1 MINQQSTK
9 LSAPLPRREGTGV
22 GRDSYIRRRAQLK
35 RDIGSGLL
43 LFLGNE
49 EVGMNYADNTYRFRQ
64 DSTFLYF
71 LGMDYAG
78 LAAVIDVD
86 NDREIVFGNELTIDD
101 IVWTGTQPSLREKC
115 LPVGITDT
123 RPMKELKSYLDLARQ
138 KGQPIHFL
146 PPYRGDHRVWLW
158 ELLGVEPAAQATLA
172 SVQFIKAIVK
182 QRNYKDEEEIRLIE
196 ESVDLSTEM
205 HLAAY
210 RTVRPGIHESQ
221 VAAAVEE
228 VACRHGNALAFP
240 TIATVQGQVL
250 HNHGFIHDLKE
261 GDIFLLD
268 AGAETRTHYAGD
280 LSSSMPVGERFT
292 DRQAE
297 IYTIHL
303 RSFYAAV
310 DKLQLG
316 TPFREAHIAA
326 ATEIVRGMKD
336 LGLMKGDP
344 AEAAELGAYALF
356 FPCGLGHMVGLDVH
370 NMENL
375 GEQYVGYAEGQQK
388 SSQFGFKS
396 LRLARPL
403 EPGFVFTVEPGIYF
417 IPELMDKWEAEKQ
430 FTDFICY
437 DKLRP
442 WRDFTGLRNELNY
455 VMTAEGARLLG
466 TIKKPMSIE
475 EVYAAKESCASI
487 QNN

>member
-1 MINQQSTK
+1 MQIQKETY
-9 LSAPLPRREGTGV
+9 L
-22 GRDSYIRRRAQLK
+22 RRRARLK
-35 RDIGSGLL
+35 KDMGSGVL
-43 LFLGNE
+43 LFLGNA

-64 DSTFLYF
+64 DSTMLYF
-71 LGMDYAG
+71 FG
-78 LAAVIDVD
+78 LDFPGIAAVIDVD
-86 NDREIVFGNELTIDD
+86 EDREIVFGNDLTIDD
-101 IVWTGTQPSLREKC
+101 IVWTGMMPSLSERC
-115 LPVGITDT
+115 QPVGVTDT
-123 RPMKELKSYLDLARQ
+123 RPMCELADYLRG
-138 KGQPIHFL
+138 KFVHFL

-158 ELLGVEPAAQATLA
+158 ELLGVEPAAQPSLA
-172 SVQFIKAIVK
+172 SVPFIKAIVS
-182 QRNYKDEEEIRLIE
+182 QRNYKDEEELRLIE

-210 RTVRPGIHESQ
+210 RAVRPGIHESE

-268 AGAETRTHYAGD
+268 AGAETKSHYAGD

-297 IYTIHL
+297 VYNIHL
-303 RSFYAAV
+303 RSFWAAV
-310 DKLQLG
+310 DKLQVG

-326 ATEIVRGMKD
+326 ATEIARGMKE

-344 AEAAELGAYALF
+344 AEAAETGAYALF

-375 GEQYVGYAEGQQK
+375 GEQYVGYADGQQK
-388 SSQFGFKS
+388 SKQFGFKS

-417 IPELMDKWEAEKQ
+417 IPELMDKWEAEGQ
-430 FTDFICY
+430 FRDFICY
-437 DKLRP
+437 DKLGP

-455 VMTAEGARLLG
+455 VMTPTGARLLG
-466 TIKKPMSIE
+466 TIKKPMTIN
-475 EVYAAKESCASI
+475 EVYAAKESRR
-487 QNN
+487 

>member
-1 MINQQSTK
+1 MKICKET
-9 LSAPLPRREGTGV
+9 
-22 GRDSYIRRRAQLK
+22 YIRRRAQLK
-35 RDIGSGLL
+35 KDVGSGLL
-43 LFLGNE
+43 LFLGND

-64 DSTFLYF
+64 DSTMLYF
-71 LGMDYAG
+71 FG
-78 LAAVIDVD
+78 LDFPGIAAIIDID
-86 NDREIVFGNELTIDD
+86 EDREIVFGNDLTIDD
-101 IVWTGTQPSLREKC
+101 IVWTGSMPSLKERCE
-115 LPVGITDT
+115 PVGITDV
-123 RPMKELKSYLDLARQ
+123 RPMSELAKIVNGKSVR
-138 KGQPIHFL
+138 FL

-158 ELLGVEPAAQATLA
+158 ELLGVEPAAQAAKA
-172 SVQFIKAIVK
+172 SVEFIKAIVK

-210 RTVRPGIHESQ
+210 RTVRPGIHESE

-268 AGAETRTHYAGD
+268 AGAETKNHYAGD
-280 LSSSMPVGERFT
+280 LSSSMPVGEKFT

-297 IYTIHL
+297 VYNIHL
-303 RSFYAAV
+303 RSFQAAV

-316 TPFREAHIAA
+316 TPFRDAHIAA
-326 ATEIVRGMKD
+326 ATEIARGMKE

-344 AEAAELGAYALF
+344 AEAAECGAYALF

-375 GEQYVGYAEGQQK
+375 GEQYVGYAEGQVK
-388 SSQFGFKS
+388 STQFGFKS

-403 EPGFVFTVEPGIYF
+403 EKGFVFTVEPGIYF
-417 IPELMDKWEAEKQ
+417 IPELMDKWEAEGQ
-430 FTDFICY
+430 FRDFICY
-437 DKLRP
+437 DKLGP

-455 VMTAEGARLLG
+455 VMTDDGARLLG
-466 TIKKPMSIE
+466 TIKKPMTIE
-475 EVYAAKESCASI
+475 EVYKAKSH
-487 QNN
+487 

>member
-1 MINQQSTK
+1 MGIEKST
-9 LSAPLPRREGTGV
+9 
-22 GRDSYIRRRAQLK
+22 YIQRRARLRQ
-35 RDIGSGLL
+35 DMDGGLL
-43 LFLGNE
+43 LFLGND

-71 LGMDYAG
+71 FGLDYAG

-86 NDREIVFGNELTIDD
+86 NGREVVFGNELTIDD
-101 IVWTGTQPSLREKC
+101 IVWTGIQPSLRDKC
-115 LPVGITDT
+115 EPVGISDV
-123 RPMKELKSYLDLARQ
+123 RPMSELKSYIDRACRA
-138 KGQPIHFL
+138 GQTLHFL

-158 ELLGVEPAAQATLA
+158 ELAGIEPAAQPAKA
-172 SVQFIKAIVK
+172 SVSFIKAIVA
-182 QRNYKDEEEIRLIE
+182 QRNYKTEEEIRLIE

-210 RTVRPGIHESQ
+210 RTVRPGIHESE
-221 VAAAVEE
+221 VAAVVEE
-228 VACRHGNALAFP
+228 VACRHGNALSFP

-261 GDIFLLD
+261 GDVFLLD
-268 AGAETRTHYAGD
+268 AGAETRSHYAGD

-292 DRQAE
+292 QRQTE
-297 IYTIHL
+297 VYEIHL
-303 RSFYAAV
+303 RSFWAAV

-316 TPFREAHIAA
+316 IPFREAHIAA
-326 ATEIVRGMKD
+326 ATEIARGMKD

-344 AEAAELGAYALF
+344 AEAAECGAYALF

-375 GEQYVGYAEGQQK
+375 GEQYVGYADGQVK
-388 SSQFGFKS
+388 STKFGFKS

-403 EPGFVFTVEPGIYF
+403 EVGFVFTVEPGIYF
-417 IPELMDKWEAEKQ
+417 IPELMDKWEAEGQ
-430 FTDFICY
+430 FRDFICY
-437 DKLRP
+437 DKLKP

-455 VMTAEGARLLG
+455 VMTSTGVRLLG
-466 TIKKPMSIE
+466 TIKKPMTIK
-475 EVYAAKESCASI
+475 EVYAAKLA
-487 QNN
+487 

>member
-1 MINQQSTK
+1 MKIAK
-9 LSAPLPRREGTGV
+9 
-22 GRDSYIRRRAQLK
+22 DSFIRRRLRLK
-35 RDIGSGLL
+35 HDMGSGLL
-43 LFLGNE
+43 LFLGND

-64 DSTFLYF
+64 DSTMLYF
-71 LGMDYAG
+71 FGLDYAG

-86 NDREIVFGNELTIDD
+86 EDREIVFGNDLTIDD
-101 IVWTGTQPSLREKC
+101 IVWTGLQPSLSEKC
-115 LPVGITDT
+115 ATVGITDS
-123 RPMKELKSYLDLARQ
+123 RPLSALKAYIEQARA
-138 KGQPIHFL
+138 KGQAIHFL
-146 PPYRGDHRVWLW
+146 PPYRGDHKVWLW
-158 ELLGVEPAAQATLA
+158 ELLGVEPAAQPAQA
-172 SVQFIKAIVK
+172 SVNFIKAIVA

-221 VAAAVEE
+221 VAAVVEE

-250 HNHGFIHDLKE
+250 HNHGFIHELKA

-268 AGAETRTHYAGD
+268 AGAETKNHYAGD
-280 LSSSMPVGERFT
+280 LSSSMPVSDTFT
-292 DRQAE
+292 ERQAHV
-297 IYTIHL
+297 YDIHL
-303 RSFYAAV
+303 RSFQAAV

-326 ATEIVRGMKD
+326 ATEIARGMKE

-344 AEAAELGAYALF
+344 AEAAETGAYALF

-375 GEQYVGYAEGQQK
+375 GEQYVGYADGQQK
-388 SSQFGFKS
+388 STQFGFKS

-417 IPELMDKWEAEKQ
+417 IPELMDKWEAEHQ

-437 DKLRP
+437 NKLGP
-442 WRDFTGLRNELNY
+442 WRNFTGLRNELNY
-455 VMTAEGARLLG
+455 VMTEQGARLLG
-466 TIKKPMSIE
+466 TIKKPMTIE
-475 EVYAAKESCASI
+475 EVYAAKS
-487 QNN
+487 Q

>member
-1 MINQQSTK
+1 
-9 LSAPLPRREGTGV
+9 
-22 GRDSYIRRRAQLK
+22 
-35 RDIGSGLL
+35 
-43 LFLGNE
+43 LGND

-71 LGMDYAG
+71 FGLDYAG

-86 NDREIVFGNELTIDD
+86 EDREIVFGNELTIDD
-101 IVWTGTQPSLREKC
+101 IVWTGTQPTLSEKAAT
-115 LPVGITDT
+115 VGIEHTQ
-123 RPMKELKSYLDLARQ
+123 PLSELKAYLDRARL

-158 ELLGVEPAAQATLA
+158 ELLSVEPAAQPAKA
-172 SVQFIKAIVK
+172 SVPFIKAIVK
-182 QRNYKDEEEIRLIE
+182 QRNHKDDEEIRLIE

-221 VAAAVEE
+221 VAAVVEE

-250 HNHGFIHDLKE
+250 HNHGFIHSLKE

-268 AGAETRTHYAGD
+268 AGAETHSHYAGD
-280 LSSSMPVGERFT
+280 LSSSMPVGDRFT
-292 DRQAE
+292 QQQAE
-297 IYTIHL
+297 VYEIHL
-303 RSFYAAV
+303 RSFQAAV
-310 DKLQLG
+310 GKLQLG
-316 TPFREAHIAA
+316 VPFREAHIAA
-326 ATEIVRGMKD
+326 ATEIARGMKE

-344 AEAAELGAYALF
+344 AEAAESGAYALF

-388 SSQFGFKS
+388 SKQFGFKS

-403 EPGFVFTVEPGIYF
+403 EAGFVFTVEPGIYF
-417 IPELMDKWEAEKQ
+417 IPELMDKWQAEKQ

-437 DKLRP
+437 DKLQP
-442 WRDFTGLRNELNY
+442 WRNFTGLRNELNY
-455 VMTAEGARLLG
+455 AMTPTGARLLG
-466 TIKKPMSIE
+466 TIQKPMTIA
-475 EVYAAKESCASI
+475 EVYAAKESPRHSL
-487 QNN
+487 QQ

>member
-1 MINQQSTK
+1 MADIKKET
-9 LSAPLPRREGTGV
+9 
-22 GRDSYIRRRAQLK
+22 YIRRRAQLK
-35 RDIGSGLL
+35 RDMQSGLL
-43 LFLGNE
+43 LFLGND

-64 DSTFLYF
+64 DSTMLYF
-71 LGMDYAG
+71 FGLDYAG

-86 NDREIVFGNELTIDD
+86 EDREIVFGNELTIDD
-101 IVWTGTQPSLREKC
+101 VVWTGTQPSLRDKC
-115 LPVGITDT
+115 EPVGISDVL
-123 RPMKELKSYLDLARQ
+123 PMNELKSYIDKAHA
-138 KGQPIHFL
+138 KGQLVHFL

-158 ELLGVEPAAQATLA
+158 ELLGIEPAAQSGLA
-172 SVQFIKAIVK
+172 SVPFIKAIVK

-210 RTVRPGIHESQ
+210 RTVRPGIHESE

-250 HNHGFIHDLKE
+250 HNHGFIHDLKD

-268 AGAETRTHYAGD
+268 AGAETKTHYAGD

-297 IYTIHL
+297 VYNIHL

-316 TPFREAHIAA
+316 VPFREAHIAA
-326 ATEIVRGMKD
+326 ATEIARGMKE

-344 AEAAELGAYALF
+344 AEAAECGAYALF

-375 GEQYVGYAEGQQK
+375 GEQYVGYADGQVK
-388 SSQFGFKS
+388 SKQFGFKS

-403 EPGFVFTVEPGIYF
+403 EKGFVFTVEPGIYF
-417 IPELMDKWEAEKQ
+417 IPELMDKWQAEHQ
-430 FTDFICY
+430 FEDFICY
-437 DKLRP
+437 DKLAP

-455 VMTAEGARLLG
+455 VMTDTGARLLG
-466 TIKKPMSIE
+466 TIKKPMTIE
-475 EVYAAKESCASI
+475 EVYAAKERPTPSF
-487 QNN
+487 

>member
-1 MINQQSTK
+1 MANIKKET
-9 LSAPLPRREGTGV
+9 
-22 GRDSYIRRRAQLK
+22 YIRRRAQLK
-35 RDIGSGLL
+35 RDMQSGLL
-43 LFLGNE
+43 LFLGND

-64 DSTFLYF
+64 DSTMLYF
-71 LGMDYAG
+71 FGLDYAG

-86 NDREIVFGNELTIDD
+86 EDREIVFGNELTIDD
-101 IVWTGTQPSLREKC
+101 IVWTGTQPSLRDKC
-115 LPVGITDT
+115 EPVGISDVL
-123 RPMKELKSYLDLARQ
+123 PMNELKSYIDKAHA
-138 KGQPIHFL
+138 KGQLVHFL

-158 ELLGVEPAAQATLA
+158 ELLGIEPAAQSDLA
-172 SVQFIKAIVK
+172 SVPFIKAIVK

-210 RTVRPGIHESQ
+210 RTVRPGIHESE

-240 TIATVQGQVL
+240 TIATVQGKVL
-250 HNHGFIHDLKE
+250 HNHGFIHDLKD

-268 AGAETRTHYAGD
+268 AGAETKTHYAGD

-297 IYTIHL
+297 VYNIHL

-316 TPFREAHIAA
+316 VPFREAHIAA
-326 ATEIVRGMKD
+326 ATEIARGMKE

-344 AEAAELGAYALF
+344 AEAAECGAYALF

-375 GEQYVGYAEGQQK
+375 GEQYVGYADGQVK
-388 SSQFGFKS
+388 SKQFGFKS

-403 EPGFVFTVEPGIYF
+403 EKGFVFTVEPGIYF
-417 IPELMDKWEAEKQ
+417 IPELMDKWQAEHQ
-430 FTDFICY
+430 FEDFICY
-437 DKLRP
+437 DKLAP

-455 VMTAEGARLLG
+455 VMTDTGARLLG
-466 TIKKPMSIE
+466 TIKKPMTIE
-475 EVYAAKESCASI
+475 EVYAAKERPTPSF
-487 QNN
+487 

>member
-1 MINQQSTK
+1 MANIKKET
-9 LSAPLPRREGTGV
+9 
-22 GRDSYIRRRAQLK
+22 YIRRRAQLK
-35 RDIGSGLL
+35 RDMQSGLL
-43 LFLGNE
+43 LFLGND

-64 DSTFLYF
+64 DSTMLYF
-71 LGMDYAG
+71 FGLDYAG

-86 NDREIVFGNELTIDD
+86 EDREIVFGNELTIDD
-101 IVWTGTQPSLREKC
+101 IVWTGTQPSLRDKC
-115 LPVGITDT
+115 EPVGISDVL
-123 RPMKELKSYLDLARQ
+123 PMNELKSYIDKAHA
-138 KGQPIHFL
+138 KGQLVHFL

-158 ELLGVEPAAQATLA
+158 ELLGIEPAAQSGLA
-172 SVQFIKAIVK
+172 SVPFIKAIVK

-210 RTVRPGIHESQ
+210 RTVRPGIHESE

-268 AGAETRTHYAGD
+268 AGAETKTHYAGD

-292 DRQAE
+292 ERQAE
-297 IYTIHL
+297 VYNIHL

-316 TPFREAHIAA
+316 VPFREAHIAA
-326 ATEIVRGMKD
+326 ATEIARGMKE

-344 AEAAELGAYALF
+344 AEAAECGAYALF

-375 GEQYVGYAEGQQK
+375 GEQYVGYADGQVK
-388 SSQFGFKS
+388 SKQFGFKS

-403 EPGFVFTVEPGIYF
+403 EKGFVFTVEPGIYF
-417 IPELMDKWEAEKQ
+417 IPELMDKWQAEHQ
-430 FTDFICY
+430 FEDFICY
-437 DKLRP
+437 DKLAP

-455 VMTAEGARLLG
+455 VMTDTGARLLG
-466 TIKKPMSIE
+466 TIKKPMTIE
-475 EVYAAKESCASI
+475 EVYAAKEKPTPSF
-487 QNN
+487 

>member
-1 MINQQSTK
+1 MKICKET
-9 LSAPLPRREGTGV
+9 
-22 GRDSYIRRRAQLK
+22 YIRRRAQLK
-35 RDIGSGLL
+35 KDVGSGLL
-43 LFLGNE
+43 LFLGND

-64 DSTFLYF
+64 DSTMLYF
-71 LGMDYAG
+71 FG
-78 LAAVIDVD
+78 LDFPGIAAIIDID
-86 NDREIVFGNELTIDD
+86 EDREIVFGNDLTIDD
-101 IVWTGTQPSLREKC
+101 IVWTGSMPSLKERCE
-115 LPVGITDT
+115 PVGITDV
-123 RPMKELKSYLDLARQ
+123 RPMSELAKIVNGKSVR
-138 KGQPIHFL
+138 FL

-158 ELLGVEPAAQATLA
+158 ELLGVEPAAQAAKA
-172 SVQFIKAIVK
+172 SVEFIKAIVK

-210 RTVRPGIHESQ
+210 RTVRPGIHESE

-268 AGAETRTHYAGD
+268 AGAETKNHYAGD
-280 LSSSMPVGERFT
+280 LSSSMPVGEKFT

-297 IYTIHL
+297 VYNIHL
-303 RSFYAAV
+303 RSFQTAV

-316 TPFREAHIAA
+316 IPFRDAHIAA
-326 ATEIVRGMKD
+326 ATEIARGMKE

-344 AEAAELGAYALF
+344 AEAAECGAYALF

-375 GEQYVGYAEGQQK
+375 GEQYVGYAEGQVK
-388 SSQFGFKS
+388 STQFGFKS

-403 EPGFVFTVEPGIYF
+403 EKGFVFTIEPGIYF
-417 IPELMDKWEAEKQ
+417 IPELMDKWEAEGQ
-430 FTDFICY
+430 FRDFICY
-437 DKLRP
+437 DKLGP

-455 VMTAEGARLLG
+455 VMTDDGARLLG
-466 TIKKPMSIE
+466 TIKKPMTIA
-475 EVYAAKESCASI
+475 EVYEAKSKK
-487 QNN
+487 

>member
-1 MINQQSTK
+1 MTIS
-9 LSAPLPRREGTGV
+9 LA
-22 GRDSYIRRRAQLK
+22 SYIRRRARLRQ
-35 RDIGSGLL
+35 DMGSGLL
-43 LFLGNE
+43 LFLGNA

-71 LGMDYAG
+71 FGMDNPD
-78 LAAVIDVD
+78 LAAIIDVD
-86 NDREIVFGNELTIDD
+86 EGREIVFGNELTIDD
-101 IVWTGTQPSLREKC
+101 IVWTGTMPTLHERAAAF
-115 LPVGITDT
+115 GITDT
-123 RPMKELKSYLDLARQ
+123 RPMGELKIYLDRARQ
-138 KGQPIHFL
+138 KGQTIHFL

-158 ELLGVEPAAQATLA
+158 ELLGVEPAAQPSRA
-172 SVQFIKAIVK
+172 SVPFIKAIVS
-182 QRNYKDEEEIRLIE
+182 QRNHKDMEEIALIE

-210 RTVRPGIHESQ
+210 RTVRPGVHESQ

-250 HNHGFIHDLKE
+250 HNHGFIHQCHE

-280 LSSSMPVGERFT
+280 LSSSMPVGDRFT
-292 DRQAE
+292 ERQKT
-297 IYTIHL
+297 IYEIHL
-303 RSFYAAV
+303 QSFYAAV
-310 DKLQLG
+310 DTLAVG
-316 TPFREAHIAA
+316 VPFRDAHIAA
-326 ATEIVRGMKD
+326 ATKICEGMKS

-344 AEAAELGAYALF
+344 AEAARIGAYALF

-375 GEQYVGYAEGQQK
+375 GEQYVGYPEGEEK
-388 SSQFGFKS
+388 SKQFGFKS

-417 IPELMDKWEAEKQ
+417 IPELMDNCEAEHQ

-437 DKLRP
+437 DKLGP

-455 VMTAEGARLLG
+455 AVLPDGTVKLLG
-466 TIKKPMSIE
+466 TIKKPMTIE
-475 EVYAAKESCASI
+475 EVYAAKE
-487 QNN
+487 

>member
-1 MINQQSTK
+1 MKICKET
-9 LSAPLPRREGTGV
+9 
-22 GRDSYIRRRAQLK
+22 YMRRRAQLK
-35 RDIGSGLL
+35 KDVGSGLL
-43 LFLGNE
+43 LFLGND

-64 DSTFLYF
+64 DSTMLYF
-71 LGMDYAG
+71 FG
-78 LAAVIDVD
+78 LDFPGIAAMIDID
-86 NDREIVFGNELTIDD
+86 EDREIVFGNDLTIDD
-101 IVWTGTQPSLREKC
+101 IVWTGSMPSLKERCE
-115 LPVGITDT
+115 PVGITDV
-123 RPMKELKSYLDLARQ
+123 RPMSELAKIVNGKSANRTREALGSS
-138 KGQPIHFL
+138 KKSVHFL

-158 ELLGVEPAAQATLA
+158 ELLGVEPAAQAAKA
-172 SVQFIKAIVK
+172 SVEFIKAIVR

-210 RTVRPGIHESQ
+210 RTVRPGIHESE

-268 AGAETRTHYAGD
+268 AGAETKNHYAGD
-280 LSSSMPVGERFT
+280 LSSSMPVGEKFT

-297 IYTIHL
+297 VYYIHL
-303 RSFYAAV
+303 RSFQAAV

-316 TPFREAHIAA
+316 TPFRDAHIAA
-326 ATEIVRGMKD
+326 ATEIARGMKE

-344 AEAAELGAYALF
+344 AEAAECGAYALF

-375 GEQYVGYAEGQQK
+375 GEQYVGYADGQVK
-388 SSQFGFKS
+388 STQFGFKS

-403 EPGFVFTVEPGIYF
+403 EKGFVFTVEPGIYF
-417 IPELMDKWEAEKQ
+417 IPELMDKWEAEGQ
-430 FTDFICY
+430 FRDFICY
-437 DKLRP
+437 DKLGP

-455 VMTAEGARLLG
+455 VMTDSGARLLG
-466 TIKKPMSIE
+466 TIKKPMTIE
-475 EVYAAKESCASI
+475 EVYKAKQEI
-487 QNN
+487 VK

>member
-1 MINQQSTK
+1 MKISKT
-9 LSAPLPRREGTGV
+9 TF
-22 GRDSYIRRRAQLK
+22 IRRREQLK
-35 RDIGSGLL
+35 KDMGSGLL
-43 LFLGNE
+43 LFLGNN

-64 DSTFLYF
+64 DSTMLYF
-71 LGMDYAG
+71 FGLDYAG

-86 NDREIVFGNELTIDD
+86 ENREIVFGNDLTIDD
-101 IVWTGTQPSLREKC
+101 IVWTGLQPSLKEKC
-115 LPVGITDT
+115 EPVGISETK
-123 RPMKELKSYLDLARQ
+123 PMKELAAYINKASE
-138 KGQPIHFL
+138 KGQTVHFL
-146 PPYRGDHRVWLW
+146 PPYRGDHQVWLW
-158 ELLGVEPAAQATLA
+158 ELLGIEPSAQPSLA
-172 SVQFIKAIVK
+172 SVEFIKAIVS

-268 AGAETRTHYAGD
+268 AGAETKNHYAGD
-280 LSSSMPVGERFT
+280 LSSSMPVGEKFSE
-292 DRQAE
+292 RQE
-297 IYTIHL
+297 IIYKIHL
-303 RSFYAAV
+303 DSFQAAV
-310 DKLQLG
+310 DRLKLG
-316 TPFREAHIAA
+316 VPFREAHIAA
-326 ATEIVRGMKD
+326 ATKIAEGMKE

-344 AEAAELGAYALF
+344 AEAAEAGAYALF

-375 GEQYVGYAEGQQK
+375 GEQYVGYAEGQVK
-388 SSQFGFKS
+388 STQFGFKS

-403 EPGFVFTVEPGIYF
+403 EKGFVFTVEPGIYF
-417 IPELMDKWEAEKQ
+417 IPELMDKWRAEKQ
-430 FTDFICY
+430 FMDFINY
-437 DKLRP
+437 DKLDA

-455 VMTAEGARLLG
+455 VMTDNGARLLG
-466 TIKKPMSIE
+466 TIKKPMTLE
-475 EVYAAKESCASI
+475 EVYEAKNS
-487 QNN
+487 

>member
-1 MINQQSTK
+1 MADIKKET
-9 LSAPLPRREGTGV
+9 
-22 GRDSYIRRRAQLK
+22 YIRRRAQLK
-35 RDIGSGLL
+35 RDMQSGLL
-43 LFLGNE
+43 LFLGND

-64 DSTFLYF
+64 DSTMLYF
-71 LGMDYAG
+71 FGLDYAG

-86 NDREIVFGNELTIDD
+86 EDREIVFGNELTIDD
-101 IVWTGTQPSLREKC
+101 IVWTGTQPSLSDKC
-115 LPVGITDT
+115 EPVGISDVL
-123 RPMKELKSYLDLARQ
+123 PMNELKSYIDKAHA
-138 KGQPIHFL
+138 KGQLVHFL

-158 ELLGVEPAAQATLA
+158 ELLGIEPAAQSDLA
-172 SVQFIKAIVK
+172 SVPFIKAIVK

-210 RTVRPGIHESQ
+210 RTVRPGIHESE

-268 AGAETRTHYAGD
+268 AGAETKTHYAGD

-292 DRQAE
+292 ERQAE
-297 IYTIHL
+297 VYNIHL

-316 TPFREAHIAA
+316 VPFREAHIAA
-326 ATEIVRGMKD
+326 ATEIARGMKE

-344 AEAAELGAYALF
+344 AEAAECGAYALF

-375 GEQYVGYAEGQQK
+375 GEQYVGYADGQVK
-388 SSQFGFKS
+388 SKQFGFKS

-403 EPGFVFTVEPGIYF
+403 EKGFVFTVEPGIYF
-417 IPELMDKWEAEKQ
+417 IPELMDKWQAEHQ
-430 FTDFICY
+430 FEDFICY
-437 DKLRP
+437 DKLAP

-455 VMTAEGARLLG
+455 VMTDTGARLLG
-466 TIKKPMSIE
+466 TIKKPMTIE
-475 EVYAAKESCASI
+475 EVYAAKEKPTPSF
-487 QNN
+487 